1 MKMSML
7 QIIKGGKT
15 EKKFGDNLG
24 ALLLLAVVPA
34 PRPPPKSGSDANRIQ
49 NLEERPKMCSDL
61 QFSPGLAAYPRS
73 SVHNRRFVNIIK

>member
-34 PRPPPKSGSDANRIQ
+34 PRPPQKSGNGANRIQ

-61 QFSPGLAAYPRS
+61 QFSPGLAANPRS
-73 SVHNRRFVNIIK
+73 SVYNRRIINIVQ